1 MTIKYVYISSRKR
14 YNLDL
19 LLVELTD
26 TEPTDK
32 RVDLQFMTVYV
43 TVV

>member
-1 MTIKYVYISSRKR
+1 M
-14 YNLDL
+14 YNFYL

-26 TEPTDK
+26 TEPTDE
-32 RVDLQFMTVYV
+32 RVDLQAMTVYV